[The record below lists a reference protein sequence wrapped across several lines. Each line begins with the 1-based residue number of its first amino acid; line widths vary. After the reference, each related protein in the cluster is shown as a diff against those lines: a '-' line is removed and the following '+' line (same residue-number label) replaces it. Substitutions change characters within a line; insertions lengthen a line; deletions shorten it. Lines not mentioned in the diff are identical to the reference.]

1 MREPES
7 EWEYLHCANY
17 MQIEC
22 SVWIYKIDDNNKS
35 NNNGYYK
42 RFKMST
48 NTHHSH
54 TNKLAR
60 FVGSC
65 RGFLEP
71 RTQRQRKKRHRK
83 WIFLWKNC
91 VNIFCYLM
99 ILKLCSKTNSRVKF
113 LFDFLLNKKKL
124 WVMERGTKVNGWV
137 FPSTAPFSIRVC
149 RFWCMFGECCFFLS
163 LAGFRSRTLI
173 HTTRITWLEIF
184 ELSANVIWARACEK
198 RLNLSVTSAYWR

>member
-1 MREPES
+1 MREPEPES

-42 RFKMST
+42 RFQMST
-48 NTHHSH
+48 NTNHSH

-113 LFDFLLNKKKL
+113 LFDFLLKRVSFPIHCTFFNSCL
-124 WVMERGTKVNGWV
+124 PLLMYVWWVL
-137 FPSTAPFSIRVC
+137 FFSLSR
-149 RFWCMFGECCFFLS
+149 WLS
-163 LAGFRSRTLI
+163 LAHTNSHYSDNLVGNIWIECQCDLGTRSRKTVKFECDECLLTLTI
-173 HTTRITWLEIF
+173 
-184 ELSANVIWARACEK
+184 
-198 RLNLSVTSAYWR
+198 